1 MLAQHYVVVPF
12 NGEWHWIDECVVKG
26 IGMGASAM
34 RRVILTCSVAV
45 LFGLSMVSVA
55 AQTPTAAPVTGGAAF
70 TGKITKTSPLTVNS
84 NGQDRQVN
92 TTAKTTVMRDGKAAA
107 IGDLKVG
114 DQVNVTS
121 NPDNTVAKIETTS
134 AATSSSAGFLK
145 WLIPLLIALLIL
157 GLILWLLSRRK
168 KDAFVL
174 ERDRTNTPR
183 T

>member
-1 MLAQHYVVVPF
+1 MHTPWVRRALFACAMTTLLAL
-12 NGEWHWIDECVVKG
+12 G
-26 IGMGASAM
+26 
-34 RRVILTCSVAV
+34 SVA
-45 LFGLSMVSVA
+45 VA
-55 AQTPTAAPVTGGAAF
+55 AQTPTAAPVTGGGTF

-84 NGQDRQVN
+84 NGQDRQINAAPSV
-92 TTAKTTVMRDGKAAA
+92 TVVRDGKAAA

-145 WLIPLLIALLIL
+145 WLIPLLIILLII
-157 GLILWLLSRRK
+157 GLILWLLSRRKK

-174 ERDRTNTPR
+174 ERDRTNTPPR
-183 T
+183 

>member
-1 MLAQHYVVVPF
+1 M
-12 NGEWHWIDECVVKG
+12 
-26 IGMGASAM
+26 
-34 RRVILTCSVAV
+34 
-45 LFGLSMVSVA
+45 SVA
-55 AQTPTAAPVTGGAAF
+55 AQTPTAAPTTGGTF
-70 TGKITKTSPLTVNS
+70 TGKISKTSPLTVNS

-92 TTAKTTVMRDGKAAA
+92 TTASTTVIRDGKAATV
-107 IGDLKVG
+107 GDLKVG

-134 AATSSSAGFLK
+134 IAASSNTGFLK
-145 WLIPLLIALLIL
+145 WLIPLLIVLLII

>member
-1 MLAQHYVVVPF
+1 MHTPWVRRAIFVCAMTTLLAL
-12 NGEWHWIDECVVKG
+12 GG
-26 IGMGASAM
+26 
-34 RRVILTCSVAV
+34 VA
-45 LFGLSMVSVA
+45 VA
-55 AQTPTAAPVTGGAAF
+55 AQTPTAAPVTGGATF

-92 TTAKTTVMRDGKAAA
+92 ATANTTVMRDGKAAA

-145 WLIPLLIALLIL
+145 WLIPLLIILLII

-174 ERDRTNTPR
+174 ERDRTNTPPR
-183 T
+183 

>member
-1 MLAQHYVVVPF
+1 
-12 NGEWHWIDECVVKG
+12 
-26 IGMGASAM
+26 MGASAI
-34 RRVILTCSVAV
+34 RRAILACSVTV
-45 LFGLSMVSVA
+45 LLGLSLVSVA
-55 AQTPTAAPVTGGAAF
+55 AQTPTAAPTTGGTF
-70 TGKITKTSPLTVNS
+70 TGKISKTSPLTVNS

-92 TTAKTTVMRDGKAAA
+92 TTASTTVIRDGKAATV
-107 IGDLKVG
+107 GDLKVG

-134 AATSSSAGFLK
+134 IAASSNTGFLK
-145 WLIPLLIALLIL
+145 WLIPLLIVLLII

>member
-1 MLAQHYVVVPF
+1 MHTLWV
-12 NGEWHWIDECVVKG
+12 
-26 IGMGASAM
+26 
-34 RRVILTCSVAV
+34 RRVVFSCAMTMLLVVGGVA
-45 LFGLSMVSVA
+45 VA
-55 AQTPTAAPVTGGAAF
+55 AQTPTAAPVTGSAPF
-70 TGKITKTSPLTVNS
+70 TGKISKTSPLTVNS
-84 NGQDRQVN
+84 NGQDRQIN
-92 TTAKTTVMRDGKAAA
+92 TTANTTVVRDGKAAA
-107 IGDLKVG
+107 VGDLKVG

-121 NPDNTVAKIETTS
+121 NPDNTVAKVETTS
-134 AATSSSAGFLK
+134 VAKSGSSIWK